1 MACRAAVVASDVG
14 GIPEVVKDGVTGI
27 LVHYDADHPD
37 QFEADFADRV
47 NELAAD
53 PERARAMAQA
63 GRDRAVDEF
72 SWLSIAQQT
81 VDLYRTLL

>member
-1 MACRAAVVASDVG
+1 M
-14 GIPEVVKDGVTGI
+14 
-27 LVHYDADHPD
+27 HYDADQPE

-53 PERARAMAQA
+53 PERAKAMAQA